1 MSALLPLKPG
11 AEPQPR
17 SGHRFQ
23 VAFQE
28 PVSGGEN
35 PVQTR
40 NGQADRKS
48 ARGQPAVLGLS
59 AGARSCV
66 LESVGRRYGYF
77 LFFFFR

>member
-48 ARGQPAVLGLS
+48 ARGQPAVLERDEFTFSHILRL
-59 AGARSCV
+59 RSS
-66 LESVGRRYGYF
+66 LRTRRM
-77 LFFFFR
+77 